1 MTFLRDYAIISSA
14 RFDAVQVSRAIPGL
28 TDSVRARERAQLSS
42 DGCDCRCSHDIP
54 EDEENVSIMTMILQ
68 NLLFPSPA
76 TCAIEQMYFRRKKRK
91 AAPSWSDSEIS
102 VLPKENI
109 SFDTYFNGFSL
120 DKWLKYT
127 VVKDVRLVLRLSGRV
142 RVALM
147 RKEKFGSEVLTE
159 VLAEF
164 RCETPDGEEEEFTF
178 PFTFSSP
185 HGMLCFAVYGE
196 KGKSQ
201 IYGGYYAA
209 DVPDSEVRDVR
220 IALDICTFRREGFV
234 KKNLELLKDRFLDN
248 DASPLYDKLEVFVAD
263 NACTLDS
270 ADLPVSKK
278 IHIFPNRNVGGAGGF
293 TRGMMEIRKAS
304 RQCPF
309 SHVLVMDDDIRIEP
323 EAIYR
328 TVMLLSLL
336 REEYSD
342 AFVGGAMLRL
352 DKQYFQVESGAVWNG
367 GNLISLK
374 QGLDM
379 RQLDACLFNEIE
391 ETPQYNAWW
400 YCAFPLSVVRDDN
413 LPLPIFI
420 RGDDVE
426 YGLRNMKHLILLNG
440 VCVWHEA
447 FENKYSSFLYYY
459 ILRNRLIDNAAR
471 HIAIPLESFLGM
483 LRGQVLA
490 EVRLYRYRNA
500 HLLMDGVE
508 DFLRGVDWLKAQDG
522 EKLHGEV
529 MSRGYKLENVE
540 NLGGVQFLY
549 ALYEASRNAVNDS
562 RFIVRLIKHF
572 TLNGTYLKPKRAYN
586 IVPAAGVAE
595 ISVYRT
601 QTVLNYDFNARK
613 GFVTQRDPKEAKACA
628 KRLKKLETRLKKEYE
643 SACADYRDR
652 AGEIT
657 NTAFWE
663 NYLGIGSV

>member
-1 MTFLRDYAIISSA
+1 
-14 RFDAVQVSRAIPGL
+14 
-28 TDSVRARERAQLSS
+28 
-42 DGCDCRCSHDIP
+42 
-54 EDEENVSIMTMILQ
+54 MILQ
-68 NLLFPSPA
+68 NLIFPSPT
-76 TCAIEQMYFRRKKRK
+76 TCTEEEMYFRRRGGCFFQWCNEWLTLPSK
-91 AAPSWSDSEIS
+91 AEVI
-102 VLPKENI
+102 
-109 SFDTYFNGFSL
+109 FDTYFNGFST

-127 VVKDVRLVLRLSGRV
+127 VIKDVRLVLHLAGRV
-142 RVALM
+142 RVTLM
-147 RKEKFGSEVLTE
+147 RKEKAGDEILTE
-159 VLAEF
+159 FLGEF
-164 RCETPDGEEEEFTF
+164 TCMTQNGEEEEFTL
-178 PFTFSSP
+178 PFTASFP
-185 HGMLCFAVYGE
+185 RGMLCFAVYGE
-196 KGKSQ
+196 KGKSR

-220 IALDICTFRREGFV
+220 LALDICTFKREKFV
-234 KKNLELLKDRFLDN
+234 KKNLELLKARFLDN
-248 DASPLYDKLEVFVAD
+248 EASPLHDKLEVFVAD
-263 NACTLDS
+263 NARTLDS

-293 TRGMMEIRKAS
+293 ARGMMEIRKAS
-304 RQCPF
+304 QQRPF
-309 SHVLVMDDDIRIEP
+309 SHILVMDDDIRIEP

-336 REEYSD
+336 REEYSG

-352 DKQYFQVESGAVWNG
+352 DKQYFQVESGAIWNG

-459 ILRNRLIDNAAR
+459 ILRNRLIDNAVR
-471 HIAIPLESFLGM
+471 RIVIPLESFLGM

-549 ALYEASRNAVNDS
+549 ALYETSRNAVNDS

-601 QTVLNYDFNARK
+601 QTILNYDFNARK
-613 GFVTQRDPKEAKACA
+613 GFVTQRDPNEAKACA
-628 KRLKKLETRLKKEYE
+628 KRLKKLTTRLKKEYE

-663 NYLGIGSV
+663 NYLGLGSV